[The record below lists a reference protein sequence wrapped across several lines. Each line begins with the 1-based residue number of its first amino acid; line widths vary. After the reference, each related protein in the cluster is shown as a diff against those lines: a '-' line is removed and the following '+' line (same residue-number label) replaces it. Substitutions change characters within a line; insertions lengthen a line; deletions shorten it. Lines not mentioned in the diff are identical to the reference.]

1 MGILTVITILM
12 KCRQSQIK
20 IDVKSE
26 SDQDEQNNVATRS
39 ALMLEHSTAASQ
51 KRESTATVIK
61 TVNEL
66 MATRP
71 IISEQARTG

>member
-51 KRESTATVIK
+51 KRENTATVIK
-61 TVNEL
+61 TINEL